1 VKMIE
6 RGEQPDMSTLSN
18 QDRKQMKLKLAKY
31 VMNVLSEDDDE
42 AAKLRRDFEKR
53 TNSNES
59 MDSAICINN
68 SADNDEHVDVV

>member
-1 VKMIE
+1 MIE
-6 RGEQPDMSTLSN
+6 RGEKPNMTDLSN
-18 QDRKQMKLKLAKY
+18 QERKQMKLKLAKY

-42 AAKLRRDFEKR
+42 ASKLRRDFEKR

-68 SADNDEHVDVV
+68 SADNDEHVDVI